1 MGVVVWTCPDALVH
15 TPPVEKHAAGSFLR
29 IRDLAFLPGED
40 INSAPSICPIER
52 FRRSASADAPF
63 LVPLYP
69 LLPLL
74 FAGVYAALFVGTALE
89 QPALAALTIGL
100 LVAVYGLSWTVRERR

>member
-15 TPPVEKHAAGSFLR
+15 TPPLEKHAAGSFLR

-40 INSAPSICPIER
+40 SNSAPSICPIER

-74 FAGVYAALFVGTALE
+74 FAGVYAPLFVGTALE

-100 LVAVYGLSWTVRERR
+100 LVAIYGLSWTVRERP